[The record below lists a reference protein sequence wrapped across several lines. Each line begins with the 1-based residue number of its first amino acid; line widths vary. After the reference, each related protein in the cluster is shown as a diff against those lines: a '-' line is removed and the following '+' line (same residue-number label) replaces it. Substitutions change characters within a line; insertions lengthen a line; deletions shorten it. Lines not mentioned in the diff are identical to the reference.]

1 MKKRELYKSILLVLL
16 SLSAAV
22 LLFLTIQMEITRLR
36 ASNEDGNAKIS
47 KREFGAVPPLYLV
60 ISHEGQRQLLYGD
73 GGLSVYFDRLSPVLE
88 EAAGSAQEPT
98 QTGASAFQQA
108 LSSPGILLGYGGRM
122 PLAALFSGDSTL
134 LGYQADVLFLS
145 AGEQNIT
152 LWGRDQSAGTYFS
165 ANTGLGSQ
173 HLFQNEPVGAEP
185 CKLAMDEPL
194 FSFLPPDAPILL
206 EPLTSRRITTYPLL
220 TGGDQNQW
228 TQTALLAFAADPYTA
243 RSYPDSTGGRV
254 YLSEHGSIRLGSDGT
269 ICFSAGTE
277 RGLPLSLLVPLKE
290 PGHEAAELRAAV
302 AAADALLDPFS
313 DQAEGFSF
321 QYLTVE
327 EKDGAILLSLGYT
340 VHGRPLIRSSGSRV
354 FAHFT
359 IEQGHLTEAELLPLA
374 GRVEE
379 KQDLPPFSME
389 VLAAVMRAAAEGKKE
404 MFLLLPVY
412 LPDQEH
418 AYLLDWCL
426 LPVLPVRTD
435 GEEGRLWNWLA

>member
-1 MKKRELYKSILLVLL
+1 M
-16 SLSAAV
+16 
-22 LLFLTIQMEITRLR
+22 
-36 ASNEDGNAKIS
+36 
-47 KREFGAVPPLYLV
+47 
-60 ISHEGQRQLLYGD
+60 
-73 GGLSVYFDRLSPVLE
+73 
-88 EAAGSAQEPT
+88 
-98 QTGASAFQQA
+98 
-108 LSSPGILLGYGGRM
+108 
-122 PLAALFSGDSTL
+122 
-134 LGYQADVLFLS
+134 LFLS

-290 PGHEAAELRAAV
+290 PGHEAAELRAPWQRLT
-302 AAADALLDPFS
+302 LLDPFS
-313 DQAEGFSF
+313 DQAGLSF
-321 QYLTVE
+321 QYLTSR
-327 EKDGAILLSLGYT
+327 KRRGHFAQPWLYRPRPTADSQQRLSY
-340 VHGRPLIRSSGSRV
+340 
-354 FAHFT
+354 FC
-359 IEQGHLTEAELLPLA
+359 
-374 GRVEE
+374 
-379 KQDLPPFSME
+379 PF
-389 VLAAVMRAAAEGKKE
+389 
-404 MFLLLPVY
+404 
-412 LPDQEH
+412 H
-418 AYLLDWCL
+418 H
-426 LPVLPVRTD
+426 
-435 GEEGRLWNWLA
+435 